1 MEKMWKTVT
10 DFIFLGS
17 KITVDSDYS
26 HEIKRCLL
34 TGRIAIIKLDRVLK
48 SRDIILLTTVCVD
61 KAMAFPVVMYRCEH
75 WTIRKA
81 KCRRINALELWCWRR
96 LLRVLWTARRSNQSI
111 LKEINPEYSLEGLM
125 LMLKLQYFGH
135 LVRRTDSLEKA
146 LRLGKI
152 EGRRRRG

>member
-1 MEKMWKTVT
+1 MAESKEELKEPLDKGERGEWKSWLKTQHSKKRRLWHLVPSLHGRLMEKMWKTVT

-96 LLRVLWTARRSNQSI
+96 LLSPLDS
-111 LKEINPEYSLEGLM
+111 
-125 LMLKLQYFGH
+125 GH
-135 LVRRTDSLEKA
+135 QGD
-146 LRLGKI
+146 
-152 EGRRRRG
+152 

>member
-96 LLRVLWTARRSNQSI
+96 LLSPLDS
-111 LKEINPEYSLEGLM
+111 
-125 LMLKLQYFGH
+125 GH
-135 LVRRTDSLEKA
+135 QRD
-146 LRLGKI
+146 
-152 EGRRRRG
+152 

>member
-1 MEKMWKTVT
+1 MGKMWKTVT

-96 LLRVLWTARRSNQSI
+96 LLSPLDS
-111 LKEINPEYSLEGLM
+111 
-125 LMLKLQYFGH
+125 GH
-135 LVRRTDSLEKA
+135 QRD
-146 LRLGKI
+146 
-152 EGRRRRG
+152 